1 MSNKKILS
9 KLVKIAS
16 NQQTI
21 LNKLAQVY
29 SNPEGESDSLSAD
42 NAMNDFVKY
51 QFTSW
56 AMPREVSGRLSH
68 TADRDLNSKNYNVN
82 IVVTLSNQ
90 EQKSL
95 VEDPANGFAAWLTKK
110 FATAPSVEKW
120 KDLAGCTATFNVT
133 TK

>member
-16 NQQTI
+16 NQQVI
-21 LNKLAQVY
+21 LNKLAQSY
-29 SNPEGESDSLSAD
+29 DGNDPAD
-42 NAMNDFVKY
+42 AAMSDFVKY

-56 AMPREVSGRLSH
+56 AMPREVAGRLSH
-68 TADRDLNSKNYNVN
+68 SVDRDLQSKNYNVD
-82 IVVTLSNQ
+82 VVLTLSDPA
-90 EQKSL
+90 QKSL
-95 VEDPANGFAAWLTKK
+95 AEDPTNGFAAWLTAK

-120 KDLAGCTATFNVT
+120 KSLAGCTATFNVT

>member
-16 NQQTI
+16 NQQVI

-29 SNPEGESDSLSAD
+29 TDDGSEA
-42 NAMNDFVKY
+42 AMNDFVKY

-56 AMPREVSGRLSH
+56 AMPREIAARLSFS
-68 TADRDLNSKNYNVN
+68 ADRDLNSKNYNVD
-82 IVVTLSNQ
+82 VVLTLSDPA
-90 EQKSL
+90 QKSL
-95 VEDPANGFAAWLTKK
+95 AEDSTNGFAAWLTAK

-120 KDLAGCTATFNVT
+120 KSLAGCTATFNVT

>member
-21 LNKLAQVY
+21 LNKLAQAQG
-29 SNPEGESDSLSAD
+29 NPEGNDSAATD
-42 NAMNDFVKY
+42 RAMNDFIKY

-56 AMPREVSGRLSH
+56 AMPREVAARSSH
-68 TADRDLNSKNYNVN
+68 SAERDLNSKNYNVN
-82 IVVTLSNQ
+82 VVVTLSNP

-95 VEDPANGFAAWLTKK
+95 VEGP
-110 FATAPSVEKW
+110 E
-120 KDLAGCTATFNVT
+120 
-133 TK
+133 

>member
-1 MSNKKILS
+1 MDNKKVLS

-16 NQQTI
+16 NQQAI
-21 LNKLAQVY
+21 LNKLAQ
-29 SNPEGESDSLSAD
+29 SFADSGAAD
-42 NAMNDFVKY
+42 AEMSDFVKY

-56 AMPREVSGRLSH
+56 AMPREVAGRLQH
-68 TADRDLNSKNYNVN
+68 TVDRDTSTKHYNVD
-82 IVVTLSNQ
+82 VVVVLSDPA
-90 EQKSL
+90 QKAL
-95 VEDPANGFAAWLTKK
+95 AEDPADGFAAWLNKK